1 MYGYQGADGE
11 RLLMIGKHY
20 DLKHYNCAHFV
31 AEWYQRLGIEIPKE
45 GVFELSFLVW
55 MRKHFTR
62 VKTPVDNCLVL
73 MTLRGER
80 HIGVYA
86 NYGVYHNYKIGT
98 KHGSV
103 VHWDIGVIN
112 RNYDEV
118 TYWVWSPSD
127 IIKTP

>member
-1 MYGYQGADGE
+1 
-11 RLLMIGKHY
+11 MIGKHY
-20 DLKHYNCAHFV
+20 NRREYNCAHFV
-31 AEWYQRLGIEIPKE
+31 ADWYDQLGIEIPRK

-55 MRKHFTR
+55 MRKHFIQ
-62 VKTPVDNCLVL
+62 VCLPVTNALVL
-73 MTLRGER
+73 MTKNGER

-86 NYGVYHNYKIGT
+86 DYGVYHNYRSGT

-103 VHWDIGVIN
+103 VHWDLGVIK

-127 IIKTP
+127 ITKTR